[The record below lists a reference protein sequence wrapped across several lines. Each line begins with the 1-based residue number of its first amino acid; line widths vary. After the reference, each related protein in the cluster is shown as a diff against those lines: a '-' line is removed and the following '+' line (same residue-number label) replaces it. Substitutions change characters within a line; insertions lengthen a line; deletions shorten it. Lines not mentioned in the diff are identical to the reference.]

1 MAHHCRIIGHG
12 HPNKLPAETTK
23 SALNHMIGSA
33 VGTMVRNP
41 NEYEIEVLTI
51 VPVYKDEF
59 EAIMIGKF
67 PMKKEYEPV
76 WVSKEK

>member
-1 MAHHCRIIGHG
+1 MIRYCRIIGHG
-12 HPNKLPAETTK
+12 HPSKLPAETTK

-33 VGTMVRNP
+33 VGTMVKNP

-51 VPVYKDEF
+51 VPVHENEF

-67 PMKKEYEPV
+67 PLKKEYEPV
-76 WVSKEK
+76 LVSDED